1 MKILAAF
8 VKKELTQ
15 TLRDP
20 RMRFVLFAAPL
31 IQLII
36 FGYVATTDVKNIA
49 FHAIDFDR
57 TSASRVLASA
67 FTATG
72 YFKNIPADDGGRN
85 DLNSDPETALRS
97 NQASVVLVI
106 PPGFSKKLSTNTSA
120 HVQVL
125 VDGSDGNAATI
136 IKGYAEQVFYEWTQK
151 HIASDANSRAPAP
164 SINPRIKI
172 LFNPELR
179 SSHFMVPGLI
189 CMILLLLTSI
199 LSAMAI
205 TREKELGTL
214 EQILVSP
221 LKRWEYIVGKTV
233 PFVLV
238 GFVDV
243 LLILGAAKLLFG
255 IPVRGSLL
263 LLFFSS
269 FIFLFTSLG
278 IGLIAATVSRT
289 QAQAMLTVMPV
300 MMPAFLLSGLFFPV
314 ASIPALLRWIPYVNP
329 ITYFLII
336 VRGILLKGLSIG
348 MLYREIS
355 VLIVFGIGFL
365 TISSMF
371 FQKRLG

>member
-8 VKKELTQ
+8 IKKELTQ
-15 TLRDP
+15 TLRDT

-49 FHAIDFDR
+49 FHAVDFDR
-57 TSASRVLASA
+57 TSASRTLVSA
-67 FTATG
+67 FTASG
-72 YFKNIPADDGGRN
+72 YFKEILADDDSRKN
-85 DLNSDPETALRS
+85 VNADPEIALRS
-97 NQASVVLVI
+97 NQADVVLVI
-106 PPGFSKKLSTNTSA
+106 PPDFSRKLSTNITA
-120 HVQVL
+120 HIQAL

-136 IKGYAEQVFYEWTQK
+136 IKGYIEQIFYEWTQK
-151 HIASDANSRAPAP
+151 QIMASLHSRATTP
-164 SINPRIKI
+164 SINPRITV
-172 LFNPELR
+172 LFNPELK

-189 CMILLLLTSI
+189 CMILLLLTAI

-221 LKRWEYIVGKTV
+221 LKRWEFIVGKTL

-243 LLILGAAKLLFG
+243 LLILGVAKLLFD
-255 IPVRGSLL
+255 IPVRGNLL
-263 LLFFSS
+263 LLSFSS
-269 FIFLFTSLG
+269 LIFLFTSLG

-289 QAQAMLTVMPV
+289 QAQAMLTVMPI

-314 ASIPALLRWIPYVNP
+314 ASIPEVLRWIPYINP

-336 VRGILLKGLSIG
+336 VRGILLKGLGIG

-371 FQKRLG
+371 FQKKLG

>member
-1 MKILAAF
+1 MKLLAAF

-20 RMRFVLFAAPL
+20 RMRFVLFAAPI

-49 FHAIDFDR
+49 FHAVDLDR
-57 TSASRVLASA
+57 TSASRALVSA

-72 YFKNIPADDGGRN
+72 YFREVLANN
-85 DLNSDPETALRS
+85 DPETALRS
-97 NQASVVLVI
+97 NQADVVLVI
-106 PPGFSKKLSTNTSA
+106 PPDFSRKLTTNTG
-120 HVQVL
+120 VRIQVL

-136 IKGYAEQVFYEWTQK
+136 IKGYIEQIFYEWSKKIMMTGMT
-151 HIASDANSRAPAP
+151 SRTPTP
-164 SINPRIKI
+164 SINPRITI
-172 LFNPELR
+172 LFNPELK

-189 CMILLLLTSI
+189 CMILLLLTAI

-221 LKRWEYIVGKTV
+221 IKRWEFMVGKTL

-243 LLILGAAKLLFG
+243 LLILSVAKLLFD
-255 IPVRGSLL
+255 IPVRGSLI

-269 FIFLFTSLG
+269 LVFLFTSLG
-278 IGLIAATVSRT
+278 IGLIAATVSKT
-289 QAQAMLTVMPV
+289 QAQAMLTVMPM

-314 ASIPALLRWIPYVNP
+314 ASIPEVLRWIPYVNP

-336 VRGILLKGLSIG
+336 VRGILLKGLGIG

-371 FQKRLG
+371 FRKRLG